1 MDVFTAIA
9 EPNRRRMLELLAA
22 GERGAGEIARV
33 VPDLTQPAVSR
44 HLRVLRESGLV
55 HVRASGQ
62 RRIYGLEPAGL
73 QAIDAWLER
82 YRSFWTRAL
91 DRLDQRLLEDTMQ

>member
-1 MDVFTAIA
+1 MDVFAAIA

-22 GERGAGEIARV
+22 GECGAGEIARS

-62 RRIYGLEPAGL
+62 RRIYGLEPMGL
-73 QAIDAWLER
+73 QAIDAWLQR
-82 YRSFWTRAL
+82 YRTFWTSAL
-91 DRLDQRLLEDTMQ
+91 DRLEQQLREEPRI

>member
-1 MDVFTAIA
+1 MDAFTAIA
-9 EPNRRRMLELLAA
+9 EPNRRRMLELLAM
-22 GERGAGEIARV
+22 GEQAAGEIARV

-73 QAIDAWLER
+73 QAIATWLER
-82 YRSFWTRAL
+82 YRTLWTGAL
-91 DRLDQRLLEDTMQ
+91 DRLDRQLREEPTR

>member
-1 MDVFTAIA
+1 MDAFTAIA
-9 EPNRRRMLELLAA
+9 EPNRRRMLELVAA
-22 GERGAGEIARV
+22 GERGAGEISRV

-73 QAIDAWLER
+73 QAIDSWLER
-82 YRSFWTRAL
+82 YRTLWTGAL
-91 DRLDQRLLEDTMQ
+91 DRLERQMTEESSR

>member
-1 MDVFTAIA
+1 MDAFTAIA
-9 EPNRRRMLELLAA
+9 EPNRRRMLELLAG
-22 GERGAGEIARV
+22 GERRAGEIARV
-33 VPDLTQPAVSR
+33 VPNLTQPAVSR

-55 HVRASGQ
+55 RVRASGQ

-82 YRSFWTRAL
+82 YRALWIGALARL
-91 DRLDQRLLEDTMQ
+91 DRQLREEPTR

>member
-1 MDVFTAIA
+1 VDVFVAIA
-9 EPNRRRMLELLAA
+9 EPNRRRILELLTT
-22 GERGAGEIARV
+22 GDHGAGEIAAV
-33 VPDLTQPAVSR
+33 VPALTQPAVSR

-73 QAIDAWLER
+73 QAVDAWLER
-82 YRSFWTRAL
+82 YRTFWTSAL
-91 DRLDQRLLEDTMQ
+91 DRLDRQLTVEPER